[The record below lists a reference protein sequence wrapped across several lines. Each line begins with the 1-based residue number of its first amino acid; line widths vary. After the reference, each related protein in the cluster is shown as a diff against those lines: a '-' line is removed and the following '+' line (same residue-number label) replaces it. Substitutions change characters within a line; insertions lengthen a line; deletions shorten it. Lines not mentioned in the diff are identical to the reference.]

1 MLPLPGCDQMI
12 RIPGLL
18 CAREAHPRLSHRPCQ
33 TALSPSLPPLT
44 EEKGALAVPAP
55 LQHTP
60 AGVALGTVARWLAQS
75 HPTPAPGQCWH
86 RVRLGSDHS
95 QPPALQE
102 LLGWEPG
109 VHFTWLQ
116 PPQCRNVSGC
126 VPPTAITPFTCLSHT
141 KPQLTLTHGW
151 QGCVLS
157 HPLA

>member
-33 TALSPSLPPLT
+33 TAPSQRREGHWQRLLPSS
-44 EEKGALAVPAP
+44 
-55 LQHTP
+55 TP
-60 AGVALGTVARWLAQS
+60 QLGWPWGLWPDGIAQS
-75 HPTPAPGQCWH
+75 HPTPAPGHCWH

-95 QPPALQE
+95 RPPALQE

-116 PPQCRNVSGC
+116 SPQCRNVSGC
-126 VPPTAITPFTCLSHT
+126 VPCTAITPFTCLPHT